1 MARLFVKGELVQ
13 GDVVALG
20 GEQAHYLK
28 NVLRMKPGDEAFL
41 IDDAGSEYLCEVCD
55 VGKRRVKLVV
65 GEKRADEPPPTVSID
80 LYVGLMK
87 GNRMERLVRDASAL
101 GVRSIVP
108 ITSERAIPQNIGE
121 VKIERLRKIAVEEA
135 RLSGQKKVVTI
146 NAPLSFS
153 DALLQT
159 RGVKIIFWEDGGED
173 IRAPLREDFREE
185 TEFSL
190 ITGPEG
196 GLSVREVEEARGAG
210 FRVMGLGAA
219 ILRAEFAPI
228 VVATIILYEKGGF
241 SKR

>member
-1 MARLFVKGELVQ
+1 
-13 GDVVALG
+13 
-20 GEQAHYLK
+20 
-28 NVLRMKPGDEAFL
+28 
-41 IDDAGSEYLCEVCD
+41 
-55 VGKRRVKLVV
+55 
-65 GEKRADEPPPTVSID
+65 
-80 LYVGLMK
+80 MK